1 MSTSVGIVGLPN
13 VGKSTIFNALTSAG
27 AESANYPFCTI
38 EPNVGVVAVPDPRL
52 DEITRYVPPE
62 RVIPASVDIVDI
74 AGLVKGASKGEGLG
88 NKFLANIRETDAMLM
103 VVRCFEDPNVVHVDG
118 TVDPLRDIEVIELE
132 LIYADLETSAKRV
145 DRARSAAKTGKPQ
158 AKADLALFER
168 LHDALSNG
176 TPARLVPLN
185 NDNERALVGEMHLLT
200 LKPVLYACNVGEEDL
215 PDGNAWVD
223 AVRKKAADENAEV
236 VVVCGKIEAE
246 LADVEGDDKAEL
258 LALYGLTE
266 PALHPLTRACYRLL
280 GLQSYFTAGE
290 KEVRAWTIPLGATA
304 PQAAGVIHTDFER
317 GFIRANVYTLDDL
330 REKKT
335 EAAIRAAGKLRS
347 EGKDYVVQDGDI
359 VHFLFN
365 V

>member
-1 MSTSVGIVGLPN
+1 MPTSVGIVGLPN
-13 VGKSTIFNALTSAG
+13 VGKSTLFNALTAAG

-52 DEITRYVPPE
+52 DEIQRYVPPE

-103 VVRCFEDPNVVHVDG
+103 VVRCFEDDNVVHVDG
-118 TVDPLRDIEVIELE
+118 SVDPLRDIEVIELE
-132 LIYADLETSAKRV
+132 LLYADIETATKRLE
-145 DRARSAAKTGKPQ
+145 RAQSAAKTGKPD
-158 AKADLALFER
+158 AKAALALFER
-168 LHDALSNG
+168 LHDALCAG
-176 TPARLVPLN
+176 TAARLVSLRN
-185 NDNERALVGEMHLLT
+185 ERERALVAELCLLT
-200 LKPVLYACNVGEEDL
+200 MKPVLYACNVGEGDL

-223 AVRKKAADENAEV
+223 AVRNKAANEDAEV

-246 LADVEGDDKAEL
+246 LVDVEGDDKAEL
-258 LALYGLTE
+258 LALYGLNE
-266 PALHPLTRACYRLL
+266 PALYPLTRACYRLL
-280 GLQSYFTAGE
+280 GLQSYFTVGE
-290 KEVRAWTIPLGATA
+290 REVRAWTTKLNATA

-330 REKKT
+330 REQKT

-347 EGKDYVVQDGDI
+347 EGKEYVVQDGDI